1 MKLDLIS
8 ESEAARYM
16 GVKGEPDNAVME
28 LLDRAEKLVRE
39 NVSPKYVFI
48 ETSVTLCDDGVKL
61 GCMDKPLVGNSIKK
75 HLEGC
80 DRVILFAATL
90 SAVADKLIRQAVVE
104 NMAFSLAVDCIC
116 SAAVEQVCDKAE
128 EEIFADKPNLYR
140 TWRFS
145 PGYGDLPIDIQ
156 GDILNA
162 LNAQRRIGLT
172 VTESSLLVPTKSVTA
187 IIGISSDPIS
197 KGEKGCAVCSR
208 KDSCI
213 YSKNNLKNC
222 CHSV

>member
-8 ESEAARYM
+8 TFEAARYM
-16 GVKGEPDNAVME
+16 GVKGEPDDAVAEM
-28 LLDRAEKLVRE
+28 LDKAEKLVRE
-39 NVSPKYVFI
+39 KLSPNYVCR
-48 ETSVTLCDDGVKL
+48 ETSVELTEDGVRL
-61 GCMDKPLVGNSIKK
+61 GCMDKLLVGKSLRK

-80 DRVILFAATL
+80 DRAILLAATL
-90 SAVADKLIRQAVVE
+90 SADADKLIRQAAVE

-128 EEIFADKPNLYR
+128 EEIFADRQNLYR

-172 VTESSLLVPTKSVTA
+172 VTGSCLLVPTKSVTA
-187 IIGISSDPIS
+187 IIGISSNPIS

-208 KDSCI
+208 RDSCI

-222 CHSV
+222 CH

>member
-1 MKLDLIS
+1 M
-8 ESEAARYM
+8 
-16 GVKGEPDNAVME
+16 
-28 LLDRAEKLVRE
+28 
-39 NVSPKYVFI
+39 
-48 ETSVTLCDDGVKL
+48 
-61 GCMDKPLVGNSIKK
+61 
-75 HLEGC
+75 
-80 DRVILFAATL
+80 
-90 SAVADKLIRQAVVE
+90 
-104 NMAFSLAVDCIC
+104 
-116 SAAVEQVCDKAE
+116 EQVCDKAE